1 MFRLIPRS
9 TAHLTALGKPRLRP
23 LDWNFPITAIRANQ
37 FVSWSSTSRPSESEE
52 AAKNELVEGDIAHSS
67 CLPIATTDQDQRE
80 NNGSATTGR
89 LVTLRTFLVHAL
101 KLHSPIVQLDL
112 KAAFHHLVPSSQQD
126 PSDQRPGDLCSNLDS
141 SQKTPSPAAAAP
153 KWTPTSRCKKLATWL
168 EDHQLKQ
175 SKSDPCLY
183 LGHRFHVFFLTDSIL
198 VIGDIESFKAQILG
212 PRFSNMPNLHEVDTI
227 LGIQIRRKADSNSL
241 YLSQP
246 KQINKALSELKMLDE
261 EGVGDVGTP
270 LTPKLQLVEA
280 SDEEHEDF
288 LQKGMNYRQSV
299 GLLNHIASTTRPD
312 VMYASSSLSQF
323 TEKPGTSHWG
333 ELMRCW
339 RYLKAT
345 EQKALEL
352 AIRPTGFDLEV
363 WSDANWAGDPVSRK
377 SHSGYLVCL
386 HGSCISWNSARQSTV
401 SLSSTESELRA
412 LVEATQELI
421 WLQRLLVEL
430 NNTCPSPSNQKST
443 LSHMNYID
451 NNALACSLASASFHS
466 KTKHI
471 DVQTKWLR
479 EHVHTKLLSYQ
490 WIPTKSML
498 ADCLTKPAP
507 KAAYSLLCAKVSLN

>member
-1 MFRLIPRS
+1 MFRLIPR
-9 TAHLTALGKPRLRP
+9 TGHLTALGKLRLRP
-23 LDWNFPITAIRANQ
+23 PDWNFPITAIRAYQ
-37 FVSWSSTSRPSESEE
+37 YVTWSSTSRPSESEE
-52 AAKNELVEGDIAHSS
+52 AAKNELVEGDIGHSS

-126 PSDQRPGDLCSNLDS
+126 SSERPRDLGSNLDS

-175 SKSDPCLY
+175 SISDPCLY
-183 LGHRFHVFFLTDSIL
+183 LGHQFHVFFLTDSIL
-198 VIGDIESFKAQILG
+198 VIGEIESFKAQILG

-261 EGVGDVGTP
+261 EAVGDVGTP

-288 LQKGMNYRQSV
+288 LKKGMNYRQSV

-339 RYLKAT
+339 RYLRAT

-430 NNTCPSPSNQKST
+430 NNTCPSTSHQKTT

-451 NNALACSLASASFHS
+451 NNALACSLASSSFHS

-479 EHVHTKLLSYQ
+479 EHVQTKVLSYQ

-507 KAAYSLLCAKVSLN
+507 KAAYSLLCSKVSLN